1 MQLKNNIK
9 RMKNLKVVLVCIFL
23 FASFSLLETACSKN
37 KASTTPSTIALIGSW
52 LGSQTEEGSSSTA
65 IGFTFKTDHSVDF
78 YVDSRLVEGAGE
90 WLLQDNTLTITYIS
104 RFDPNATYVYTA
116 TYVAKTGLLSA
127 GTWYVRE
134 NTMHGT
140 FTLTKQ

>member
-1 MQLKNNIK
+1 
-9 RMKNLKVVLVCIFL
+9 MKNLKIVLVCTLL
-23 FASFSLLETACSKN
+23 FASFSMLDTACSKN
-37 KASTTPSTIALIGSW
+37 KASIATGTITLTGSW
-52 LGSQTEEGSSSTA
+52 IGTQTEEGSSSTA

-78 YVDSRLVEGAGE
+78 YVDGRLVDGTGE

-134 NTMHGT
+134 NTVHGT
-140 FTLTKQ
+140 WTMTRQ

>member
-1 MQLKNNIK
+1 
-9 RMKNLKVVLVCIFL
+9 MKNLKSLMLFTLLLGTFSVLQM
-23 FASFSLLETACSKN
+23 ACTKN
-37 KASTTPSTIALIGSW
+37 NASTIPSTIVLTGSW
-52 LGSQTEEGSSSTA
+52 LGTQTEEGNSSTA
-65 IGFTFKTDHSVDF
+65 IGFTFKTDHTVDF
-78 YVDSRLVEGAGE
+78 YVDGRLVEGAGE

-116 TYVAKTGLLSA
+116 TYDAKTGLLSA

-140 FTLTKQ
+140 FSLTRQ

>member
-1 MQLKNNIK
+1 
-9 RMKNLKVVLVCIFL
+9 MKNLKSLVLFT
-23 FASFSLLETACSKN
+23 LLLGTCGVLPIACSKN
-37 KASTTPSTIALIGSW
+37 KSTTAPSTKVLTGSW
-52 LGSQTEEGSSSTA
+52 VGTQTEEGSSSMA
-65 IGFTFKTDHSVDF
+65 IGFTFKTDHTIDF
-78 YVDSRLVEGAGE
+78 YVDGRLVDGAGE
-90 WLLQDNTLTITYIS
+90 WLLQNNTLNITYNS

-116 TYVAKTGLLSA
+116 TYDSKTGLLSA

>member
-1 MQLKNNIK
+1 
-9 RMKNLKVVLVCIFL
+9 MKNLMVVLVYTFL
-23 FASFSLLETACSKN
+23 FASFSLLDTACSKN
-37 KASTTPSTIALIGSW
+37 KASKAPGTITLTGSW
-52 LGSQTEEGSSSTA
+52 LGTQTEDGSSSSA
-65 IGFTFKTDHSVDF
+65 IGFTFKTDHTVDF

-140 FTLTKQ
+140 FTITKQ

>member
-1 MQLKNNIK
+1 
-9 RMKNLKVVLVCIFL
+9 MKNLKVVLVCTLL

-37 KASTTPSTIALIGSW
+37 KVSTVPGTIALTGSW
-52 LGSQTEEGSSSTA
+52 IGTQTEEGSSSMA
-65 IGFTFKTDHSVDF
+65 IGFTFKTDHTVDF
-78 YVDSRLVEGAGE
+78 YVDGRLVDGAGE
-90 WLLQDNTLTITYIS
+90 WLLQNNTLNITYNS

-116 TYVAKTGLLSA
+116 TYDSKTGLLSA

>member
-1 MQLKNNIK
+1 
-9 RMKNLKVVLVCIFL
+9 MKNFKIVLVCTFL
-23 FASFSLLETACSKN
+23 FASFSTLQTACSKN
-37 KASTTPSTIALIGSW
+37 KASIATGTITLTGSW
-52 LGSQTEEGSSSTA
+52 LGTQTEDGSSSSA
-65 IGFTFKTDHSVDF
+65 IGFTFKTDHTVDF

>member
-1 MQLKNNIK
+1 
-9 RMKNLKVVLVCIFL
+9 MKNLKIVLVYTFI
-23 FASFSLLETACSKN
+23 FASFSMLETACSK
-37 KASTTPSTIALIGSW
+37 KKPSLAPGTMALTGSW
-52 LGSQTEEGSSSTA
+52 IGTQTEEGSSSTA
-65 IGFTFKTDHSVDF
+65 IGFTFKIDHTVDF
-78 YVDSRLVEGAGE
+78 YVDGRLVEGAGE

-116 TYVAKTGLLSA
+116 TYDTRTGLLSA

-140 FTLTKQ
+140 WTMTRQ

>member
-1 MQLKNNIK
+1 
-9 RMKNLKVVLVCIFL
+9 MKNLKIVLVCTFL

-37 KASTTPSTIALIGSW
+37 KASTAPSTIALTGSW
-52 LGSQTEEGSSSTA
+52 LGTQTEEGSSSTA
-65 IGFTFKTDHSVDF
+65 IVFTFKTDHTVDF
-78 YVDSRLVEGAGE
+78 YVDSRLVDGAGE
-90 WLLQDNTLTITYIS
+90 WLLQNNTLSITYNS

-116 TYVAKTGLLSA
+116 TYDSKTGLLSA

-140 FTLTKQ
+140 WTMTRQ